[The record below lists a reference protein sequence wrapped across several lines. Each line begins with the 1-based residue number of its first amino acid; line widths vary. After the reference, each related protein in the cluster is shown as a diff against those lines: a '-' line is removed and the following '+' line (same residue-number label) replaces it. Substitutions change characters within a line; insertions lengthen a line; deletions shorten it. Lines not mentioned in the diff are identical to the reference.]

1 MQKHNVNISGLI
13 AGVKDAATPF
23 AFFAPLSTWRELM
36 PQTVTN
42 RRDVSRYGVYRWKLL
57 PHLADPER

>member
-1 MQKHNVNISGLI
+1 MQKHNVNKLGFAASIK
-13 AGVKDAATPF
+13 AVATPF
-23 AFFAPLSTWRELM
+23 AFIAPLTPWCTLM

-57 PHLADPER
+57 PILKENS